1 MLTRIM
7 LQDDMQYASPDNKA
21 WLCILNVLP
30 LLVVLSLSFP
40 SLPPSKSES
49 PFSTGFIVRDNLRI
63 RNRPRRQE
71 RSAQPGTEDRA
82 GDGGVLL
89 ELNEFYRIRREEAA
103 EAAKAG
109 AFCFPIRRAGDV
121 WKQAT
126 MEGRQ
131 REGRVQ
137 RAWRV
142 DHSKKGEGRKGAG
155 FLVE

>member
-1 MLTRIM
+1 M
-7 LQDDMQYASPDNKA
+7 
-21 WLCILNVLP
+21 C
-30 LLVVLSLSFP
+30 
-40 SLPPSKSES
+40 
-49 PFSTGFIVRDNLRI
+49 DNLRI

-71 RSAQPGTEDRA
+71 RSAQPGTEDRAGDGA

-109 AFCFPIRRAGDV
+109 ACCFPIRRAGDV

-131 REGRVQ
+131 RERGEWKQLGALTIQKKGKGERVQ
-137 RAWRV
+137 AFWLSEKWRL
-142 DHSKKGEGRKGAG
+142 S
-155 FLVE
+155 LSLSL